1 MSRCKTCVV
10 GAGAMGRGIA
20 HVFALKGHSV
30 HLVDSSPAALE
41 QARVAIRRN
50 LDRQGVAHP
59 EDALSRITCV
69 SGTPAAVAQ
78 ADLVI
83 EAVPEDL
90 VLKQKVFAELD
101 AFAPADAILASN
113 TSSLSIAALASAT
126 ARPERVVGMHFFNP
140 VPVMKLVEVARS
152 PTTSEAVFERV
163 LQLARDLGKEPVA
176 VRDAPGFVSN
186 RVLMPMI
193 NEACR
198 CVMEGVAPPE
208 SVDQVMTLGMRHP
221 MGPLAL
227 ADFIGLDVC
236 LSIMEVLH
244 KGLADER
251 YRPCPLLRE
260 MVDAGRLGRKS
271 GRGFYDYDAA
281 S

>member
-1 MSRCKTCVV
+1 MSRCRTSVV

-20 HVFALKGHSV
+20 HVFALQGHPV
-30 HLVDSSPAALE
+30 HLVDVSAAALD
-41 QARVAIRRN
+41 QARRSIRRN
-50 LDRQGVAHP
+50 LDRQGVVRP
-59 EDALSRITCV
+59 EDVLCRITCV
-69 SGTPAAVAQ
+69 SGIPAAVAQ
-78 ADLVI
+78 AELVI
-83 EAVPEDL
+83 EAVPENL
-90 VLKQKVFAELD
+90 AHKQRVFAELD
-101 AFAPADAILASN
+101 ALAPVDAILASN
-113 TSSLSIAALASAT
+113 TSSISIASLASAT
-126 ARPERVVGMHFFNP
+126 ARPERVIGMHFFNP
-140 VPVMKLVEVARS
+140 VPVMKLVEIVRS
-152 PTTSEAVFERV
+152 PETSDAVFERV
-163 LQLARDLGKEPVA
+163 FQVARDLGKEPVA

-198 CVMEGVAPPE
+198 CVMDGVAPPE
-208 SVDQVMTLGMRHP
+208 SVDKVMTLGMRHP

-251 YRPCPLLRE
+251 YRPCALLRE

-271 GRGFYDYDAA
+271 GRGFYEYDAA
-281 S
+281 P